1 MDNEQYSRFQSNYS
15 KFAND
20 ADERRLRYVYKK
32 FKQFEAEEIAANN
45 IRIIQT
51 NTILNNLK
59 DYIGNPCQNSVYNKM
74 VNSILNALTV
84 ATPAEI
90 CSLKMENATKLFYY
104 SMLFGLGFFNVHLFM
119 MKKFVYA
126 LISLIIKLVALIIAI
141 VFFLCGYIMYGVI
154 IILIL
159 FSYSI
164 ISAGWSNEIMLRKN
178 RNIMINHCEKL
189 IAQRSQQRI
198 LK

>member
-45 IRIIQT
+45 YRIIQT
-51 NTILNNLK
+51 QIILRNLV
-59 DYIGNPCQNSVYNKM
+59 DYTGNPNQKII
-74 VNSILNALTV
+74 NSIFNALTV

-90 CSLKMENATKLFYY
+90 CSVKMENATKPCYTSF
-104 SMLFGLGFFNVHLFM
+104 FCGLGFFNVHLFM

-126 LISLIIKLVALIIAI
+126 FISLIIKFVALFIAI
-141 VFFLCGYIMYGVI
+141 ALLYYGNTVWGALLLVI
-154 IILIL
+154 IFTVSL
-159 FSYSI
+159 
-164 ISAGWSNEIMLRKN
+164 ISAQLSSEIIFYKN
-178 RNIMINHCEKL
+178 KNIMINHCEKL